1 MKLIVIMC
9 RTIPLCHVLVILVCN
24 MQGVRIA
31 IIDDYSGLG

>member
-1 MKLIVIMC
+1 
-9 RTIPLCHVLVILVCN
+9 